1 MATEAGMREEAEGS
15 EEVVATRA
23 GCEEEGMEVVV
34 EVCLGVMMEEERP
47 AEMPVVALQVQ
58 VARKAA
64 VILVAGKVGETMEE
78 VIAGERRVVEDDMEA
93 VWEVEGKE
101 GLATVEEQVAVR
113 VVTAEAMERRKR

>member
-1 MATEAGMREEAEGS
+1 MATEAGMREEAEGN
-15 EEVVATRA
+15 EEVVATRV
-23 GCEEEGMEVVV
+23 GCEEEGMEAVV

-47 AEMPVVALQVQ
+47 AEMPVVALQ